1 MVEIANFGAV
11 SETHSVP
18 QPIETIGQN
27 DLALAAYRQPISLDR
42 ELYFVTIFE
51 VDLAGMRRCK

>member
-1 MVEIANFGAV
+1 MVKIAYFCTVCKAHAV
-11 SETHSVP
+11 TE
-18 QPIETIGQN
+18 PIKTIGQN
-27 DLALAAYRQPISLDR
+27 DLALAAYRQPISFDR